1 MEPSSFLYYT
11 SNKGFHFQGKII
23 YFYVGSRHRLALLDE
38 KYKYNLKNRNIY
50 RNMDSHKQ
58 LKLSR
63 FPQRTCKLM
72 RLKVVI

>member
-38 KYKYNLKNRNIY
+38 KYKYNLKNRNI
-50 RNMDSHKQ
+50 
-58 LKLSR
+58 
-63 FPQRTCKLM
+63 
-72 RLKVVI
+72 